1 MEIALVSKGYLIE
14 TYEWEKND
22 YAGIDLNGFI
32 EEYQITKESISQID
46 VEGLFLQY
54 KSNPDNVYSEDALF
68 YEYLCLREQSDEKL
82 KEEDLD
88 QIKVIAFYSHEEL
101 GKYGSIIVDYELGEI
116 YYGYKK
122 DLLDNGETP
131 VWTRPLS
138 QKKKRILREMW
149 DECNILS
156 WERNNSESD
165 IANSDAYSYPWKLLI
180 ELESGEIKTY
190 RGVNHW
196 DMYPEGYDVFLDT
209 IEQGNVRLVTVE
221 DLIDELDVPEKEYEN
236 MDLEAFIR
244 EEVITYDN
252 IEGKELDEIFYK
264 YKYGPDAWLDVYTYN
279 LFNY

>member
-180 ELESGEIKTY
+180 ELESGEIWTQK
-190 RGVNHW
+190 
-196 DMYPEGYDVFLDT
+196 DMMYF
-209 IEQGNVRLVTVE
+209 
-221 DLIDELDVPEKEYEN
+221 
-236 MDLEAFIR
+236 
-244 EEVITYDN
+244 
-252 IEGKELDEIFYK
+252 
-264 YKYGPDAWLDVYTYN
+264 
-279 LFNY
+279 